1 MISKMNSSDID
12 LAISFSFASWIE
24 IFTET
29 LHGSAIQN
37 LGRNRSI
44 PGLFMLHRQNNRVWI
59 KPKHIENTLKSN
71 DDVEIQT

>member
-29 LHGSAIQN
+29 LHGSTIQN
-37 LGRNRSI
+37 LGRNRSM
-44 PGLFMLHRQNNRVWI
+44 PGLFMLHRQNNRV
-59 KPKHIENTLKSN
+59 
-71 DDVEIQT
+71 